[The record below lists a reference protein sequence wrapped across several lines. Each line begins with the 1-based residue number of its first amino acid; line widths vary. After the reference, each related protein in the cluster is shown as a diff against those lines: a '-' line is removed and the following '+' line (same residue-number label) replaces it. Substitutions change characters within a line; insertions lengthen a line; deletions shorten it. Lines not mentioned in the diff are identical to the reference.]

1 MIVCNQKQVI
11 AAIEAIGAMVSA
23 QKDYLTDLDAKIG
36 DADHGINLNRG
47 FEAVLAKLPAVADQS
62 IGDILKTV
70 GMTLVSTVGGAS
82 GPLYGTAFMYAGNQ
96 AAGKVE
102 LTAHDVATMFQ
113 AALDGIIKR
122 GHAEVGD
129 KTMVDTLQPVVAF
142 LQSAVTEDSLPW
154 DEVMRQT
161 VTVAKQGME
170 STVNLVAL
178 KGRASFLKERSLGHP
193 DPGSV
198 SCYLMIETIAAVA
211 GNGG

>member
-11 AAIEAIGAMVSA
+11 AAVEAIGATVSA

-96 AAGKVE
+96 AVGKFE
-102 LTAHDVATMFQ
+102 LTGTDIATMFQ
-113 AALDGIIKR
+113 AALDGVIKR

-129 KTMVDTLQPVVAF
+129 KTMVDTLQPVVVF
-142 LQSAVTEDSLPW
+142 LQSAATENSLPW
-154 DEVMRQT
+154 DEVMRQA
-161 VTVAKQGME
+161 VTIAKQGME
-170 STVNLVAL
+170 STVSLVAL
-178 KGRASFLKERSLGHP
+178 KGRASFLKERSVGHP

-211 GNGG
+211 GNRG